1 MSTGFFFCDFTF
13 EGFAENLLNMLKS
26 WAFRVF
32 PFIGQREADVKQ
44 IYLNNAHYKQ
54 PLHFLTKT
62 NDGGERERERERE
75 KRRNTSQYLSCRIAM
90 IMKLY
95 VNSLYEFII
104 TARNISDLIG

>member
-44 IYLNNAHYKQ
+44 IYLNNAHYEQ
-54 PLHFLTKT
+54 PLSFVAFFHQDKWWAER
-62 NDGGERERERERE
+62 ERERERERE
-75 KRRNTSQYLSCRIAM
+75 KREEIH
-90 IMKLY
+90 
-95 VNSLYEFII
+95 
-104 TARNISDLIG
+104 RNISAAE